1 MDNEYQKKIDIFF
14 MNNLKDIESPNIIEF
29 GVRFGISTKKFID
42 ICEKNNGFIHSVD
55 VSDNSDVSDSK
66 KWKFH
71 HTRDDNFEYL
81 DKVLPREVDVIYL
94 DSFHNANHIE
104 KIFYHYFPF
113 LKVGGTFIFDD
124 ISWLPYIK
132 DKPRNNFN
140 CEINNQETFEKIL
153 GVQSQNED
161 CMDLYFSFVGSGS
174 AKIIKKN
181 DLQLK
186 RAKKLKSRKSSFK
199 NTLRRVF
206 YSFRK

>member
-1 MDNEYQKKIDIFF
+1 M
-14 MNNLKDIESPNIIEF
+14 S
-29 GVRFGISTKKFID
+29 
-42 ICEKNNGFIHSVD
+42 
-55 VSDNSDVSDSK
+55 
-66 KWKFH
+66 
-71 HTRDDNFEYL
+71 
-81 DKVLPREVDVIYL
+81 REVDLIYL

-153 GVQSQNED
+153 GVQSHNED
-161 CMDLYFSFVGSGS
+161 CIDLYFSFVGSGS

-186 RAKKLKSRKSSFK
+186 RANKIKSIKFSLE
-199 NTLRRVF
+199 NTLRKVI
-206 YSFRK
+206 YSLRK